1 MRFADKKVLVS
12 SLLLIWIFLTDASL
26 AAGPIVDCNDIKT
39 KAAEINPDPD
49 VQIAPANSGFWVPR
63 AYIRS
68 FRRLAAQ
75 PSLISS
81 AQLTVL
87 LPAFLPVRTENDPGI
102 LGKGWGDT
110 ATISISQIGAGKTAS
125 EFLSYFLGESLNQKE
140 PTDALG
146 FDVFLLQNGLDT
158 ANELH
163 VSPDRSKFLL
173 CSDTPGATYNYC
185 ETVVNM
191 VSEVNIKMT
200 FSVNYLADFSV
211 LLDGLA
217 HFLSCLT
224 RR

>member
-1 MRFADKKVLVS
+1 MRFAGKKVLVS
-12 SLLLIWIFLTDASL
+12 SLLLICIFLDDASL
-26 AAGPIVDCNDIKT
+26 AAGPLVDCNEIKT
-39 KAAEINPDPD
+39 RAAEINPDPD
-49 VQIAPANSGFWVPR
+49 VQIAPENSGFWVPR

-81 AQLTVL
+81 ARMTVL
-87 LPAFLPVRTENDPGI
+87 LPTFLPVRIESDPAI

-110 ATISISQIGAGKTAS
+110 ATIFISQIGSGKTAS
-125 EFLSYFLGESLNQKE
+125 EFLSYFLGESLMQKKS
-140 PTDALG
+140 TDAMG

-163 VSPDRSKFLL
+163 VSSDKRSFLL
-173 CSDTPGATYNYC
+173 CSDTPGAPSNYC

-191 VSEVNIKMT
+191 IPGVDIKMT
-200 FSVNYLADFSV
+200 FSVNYLTRFPMF
-211 LLDGLA
+211 LNGLSR
-217 HFLSCLT
+217 FLSCLM